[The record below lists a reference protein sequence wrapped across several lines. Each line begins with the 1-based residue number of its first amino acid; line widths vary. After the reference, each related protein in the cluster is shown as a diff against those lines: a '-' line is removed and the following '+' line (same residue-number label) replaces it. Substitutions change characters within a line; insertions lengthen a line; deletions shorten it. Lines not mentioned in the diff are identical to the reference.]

1 MCSASSRRTRSRMS
15 PETSTIKRSAPRPE
29 RSTATAWALS
39 AAWVT
44 VAPLSIAILVAVV
57 SWPLSVPTI
66 RSRMVKFLF
75 RLLWANGEW
84 RIANGG
90 HSIDCSLFAIR
101 HSLFAFHRPS
111 RPLRLDDFRHRHA
124 ELFFHQHDFAAG
136 HQTVVDIDVDR
147 LADLAVELQHRA
159 GAELE

>member
-15 PETSTIKRSAPRPE
+15 LETSTINRSAPRPE
-29 RSTATAWALS
+29 RSTAPAWALS

-66 RSRMVKFLF
+66 RSRMGIFLF
-75 RLLWANGEW
+75 LVRRYGAVGEE
-84 RIANGG
+84 
-90 HSIDCSLFAIR
+90 
-101 HSLFAFHRPS
+101 S

-136 HQTVVDIDVDR
+136 HQAVVDIDVDC
-147 LADLAVELQHRA
+147 
-159 GAELE
+159 